1 MLQNT
6 GYRIQ
11 NTGYRIQ
18 DTEHKI
24 QNTGYRTQD
33 TEYRI
38 YNARH
43 RIRDST
49 EYNILCTDNKRVC
62 KGLLVYFVGYGLNRF
77 HLPYQVFDAI
87 LDTIISLRGTIHPE
101 QTDNIDRQH
110 VKR

>member
-1 MLQNT
+1 MLQIT

-38 YNARH
+38 QNTGYVIVHNTIFCGHIINEFVR
-43 RIRDST
+43 
-49 EYNILCTDNKRVC
+49 
-62 KGLLVYFVGYGLNRF
+62 LLVYFVGYGLNRF
-77 HLPYQVFDAI
+77 HLPYPVFDAI
-87 LDTIISLRGTIHPE
+87 LDAIINLRGTIHRE